1 MKKSLKKTLF
11 AGVAALSFVAV
22 AGVSSTNASA
32 KSYAKVTSNKAL
44 TSDATTRNVNF
55 TGTNALYTKAGT
67 LKGAKTVATKTT
79 LAGLKNSKQG
89 QKNFRAYRVAT
100 TNRGSVYYK
109 VVSFDKTYRGW
120 IYGGKSVTAFAGG
133 IASFSTTT
141 APAAAAN
148 TSSSAS
154 SASIN
159 TQGQTTA
166 LTDAQKN
173 ATYKITKAGT
183 ANDGTATTYSYPA
196 WTEYKKGR
204 TVTDAT
210 PYANDTFKV
219 TDQTTRT
226 REGDLWV
233 KIADTNATNG
243 QKING
248 WIKYSALT
256 ATDQTPATTPVAD
269 NAVRINFT
277 DASGKTIKSVD
288 YTKLGASKKGDTLGT
303 LKPVKVNGVT
313 TYQWQVNSADAT
325 PLKTAIDNA
334 LSGTGYSF
342 DIGDGTTA
350 NAAVIAQTKLGDT
363 TNVTLT
369 KGATVYQTLSPFAY
383 DSTGSF
389 NTNSLGDSLSPIT
402 SKNSQ
407 IASSEFYFVIPAGTT
422 FNGQTLGLTKK
433 FHFDLSGVVD
443 TDGNLSTSKVSTEVS
458 ALLKKNKAAL
468 KENKTYAKVEA
479 ARIAYVNDQL
489 ARISAKNYVVP
500 ANVTANDLFSGN
512 QGATYSGSDVINFVN
527 KHANL
532 KTLKSSA
539 FPVLKADGTIASWK
553 QFNLTATSA
562 TNGTFGQRKVQVI
575 YNYSSNN
582 PVTLTNGYPTKTPS
596 NTISPFG

>member
-44 TSDATTRNVNF
+44 TSDATTRNVAVN
-55 TGTNALYTKAGT
+55 GTNALYTKAGT

-79 LAGLKNSKQG
+79 LASLKNSKQG

-183 ANDGTATTYSYPA
+183 ANDGTATTYTYPA

-256 ATDQTPATTPVAD
+256 AQNPTPAPTPIAD
-269 NAVRINFT
+269 NQ
-277 DASGKTIKSVD
+277 
-288 YTKLGASKKGDTLGT
+288 
-303 LKPVKVNGVT
+303 VKVNYVDAATGKTVSSKSYT
-313 TYQWQVNSADAT
+313 NSNYQTQ
-325 PLKTAIDNA
+325 TAGNF
-334 LSGTGYSF
+334 LN
-342 DIGDGTTA
+342 GTTVLA
-350 NAAVIAQTKLGDT
+350 DVPSGY
-363 TNVTLT
+363 TL
-369 KGATVYQTLSPFAY
+369 ATLS
-383 DSTGSF
+383 DSQKA
-389 NTNSLGDSLSPIT
+389 D
-402 SKNSQ
+402 
-407 IASSEFYFVIPAGTT
+407 
-422 FNGQTLGLTKK
+422 
-433 FHFDLSGVVD
+433 
-443 TDGNLSTSKVSTEVS
+443 
-458 ALLKKNKAAL
+458 NKAAVENASYG
-468 KENKTYAKVEA
+468 KEVNVTVKKAVYTFGVFGSTDTPTVTIKDPAVTYYSNGTSNEYFYGLGTPAS
-479 ARIAYVNDQL
+479 L
-489 ARISAKNYVVP
+489 ARTLASDTTVAGNTGDSVSYDAVVKAVSNAKADKLLVVRDNTETASKYGTVNATNAVWVTSASQVVKGHSYS
-500 ANVTANDLFSGN
+500 AWQLTFDKAT
-512 QGATYSGSDVINFVN
+512 QGGSDI
-527 KHANL
+527 
-532 KTLKSSA
+532 T
-539 FPVLKADGTIASWK
+539 PASFK
-553 QFNLTATSA
+553 IDTS
-562 TNGTFGQRKVQVI
+562 K
-575 YNYSSNN
+575 
-582 PVTLTNGYPTKTPS
+582 PVTLNYTSKASQKQNIDAQSEGVLPTFNFKY
-596 NTISPFG
+596 

>member
-44 TSDATTRNVNF
+44 TTDATTRNVAVN
-55 TGTNALYTKAGT
+55 GANALYTKAGT

-79 LAGLKNSKQG
+79 LASLKNSKQG

-256 ATDQTPATTPVAD
+256 AQATTPTTTPVAD
-269 NAVRINFT
+269 NAVRVNFV

-288 YTKLGASKKGDTLGT
+288 YTKLGTTKKGDTLGS
-303 LKPVKVNGVT
+303 LSAVKDTKGNIT
-313 TYQWQVNSADAT
+313 SYQWQWQLNAADKT
-325 PLKTAIDNA
+325 PLKNAIDNA

-342 DIGDGTTA
+342 NASVAA
-350 NAAVIAQTKLGDT
+350 NASVLAQAKLGDT

-369 KGATVYQTLSPFAY
+369 KGATVYQQLKAYSQDANDSGDLITFKPLSPISSTATNRQAFAGEVTVPGTLPESQSQTFDLSNY
-383 DSTGSF
+383 VNSGSF
-389 NTNSLGDSLSPIT
+389 NTTKFLTDYKKKQDDS
-402 SKNSQ
+402 
-407 IASSEFYFVIPAGTT
+407 
-422 FNGQTLGLTKK
+422 GLNAAD
-433 FHFDLSGVVD
+433 F
-443 TDGNLSTSKVSTEVS
+443 
-458 ALLKKNKAAL
+458 AAL
-468 KENKTYAKVEA
+468 YNKEVTNA
-479 ARIAYVNDQL
+479 ADSTFIT
-489 ARISAKNYVVP
+489 P
-500 ANVTANDLFSGN
+500 ANLNVSDLFSGN
-512 QGATYSGSDVINFVN
+512 QGAGFTSTDVANYVN
-527 KHANL
+527 KHASL
-532 KTLKSSA
+532 QTLKSGV
-539 FPVLKADGTIASWK
+539 FPVVSADGSAVTFN
-553 QFNLTATSA
+553 QFVFNFSNGTA
-562 TNGTFGQRKVQVI
+562 GTFGQTPARAVYTFNSTKP
-575 YNYSSNN
+575 NTN
-582 PVTLTNGYPTKTPS
+582 VTFPTLNPS
-596 NTISPFG
+596 NSVNPFA